1 MSGLRISDY
10 TYKKT
15 MEHYPFLRGK
25 STMAINHR
33 SGLRMVLNLMGRFF
47 EFSNKFWTNIWFVYD
62 DVNSAV

>member
-1 MSGLRISDY
+1 MLMLPIVSIVKNGGEMSGLRISDY

-47 EFSNKFWTNIWFVYD
+47 EFSNKF
-62 DVNSAV
+62 

>member
-47 EFSNKFWTNIWFVYD
+47 EFSNKF
-62 DVNSAV
+62 

>member
-15 MEHYPFLRGK
+15 MEHYSFLRGK

-47 EFSNKFWTNIWFVYD
+47 EFNNKFWTNIWFVYD
-62 DVNSAV
+62 DLNSAV